1 MNRIVLTSF
10 LLTTLVY
17 FSSCQS
23 GMKTS
28 GKKDSITTLN
38 KEDSLQTIAT
48 LSSSK
53 PDKNQIAIEGH
64 YISSALE
71 DGTAAP
77 GCQITVDI
85 VKRKAQYF
93 YTLTSDTTYQG
104 KVSISKNQE
113 NKETYVTFEGIEWA
127 EYEGDISNDSE
138 DERTQKSEMKLPVGI
153 DGRFTGH
160 EITIQNYG
168 NAMNYYVKL
177 AGCGDKFIRLV
188 KQ

>member
-1 MNRIVLTSF
+1 MNRIVMTSF
-10 LLTTLVY
+10 LLTNLVY

-23 GMKTS
+23 GMKTTV
-28 GKKDSITTLN
+28 KKDSMTTPHQ
-38 KEDSLQTIAT
+38 EDSLLNIAT

-53 PDKNQIAIEGH
+53 PDKNQDTIEGH
-64 YISSALE
+64 YISTGLE
-71 DGTAAP
+71 DGADAP

-93 YTLTSDTTYQG
+93 YTLTSDTTYKG
-104 KVSISKNQE
+104 KLSISKNQDS
-113 NKETYVTFEGIEWA
+113 KETFVTFEGIEWA

-138 DERTQKSEMKLPVGI
+138 DERAQKPEMKLPVGI
-153 DGRFTGH
+153 DGQLSRH

-168 NAMNYYVKL
+168 NSMNYYVKL